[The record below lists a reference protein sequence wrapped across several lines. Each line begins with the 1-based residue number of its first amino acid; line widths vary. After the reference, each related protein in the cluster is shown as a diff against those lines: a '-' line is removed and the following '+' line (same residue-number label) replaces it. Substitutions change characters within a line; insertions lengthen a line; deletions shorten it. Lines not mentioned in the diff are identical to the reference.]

1 MKQTNQIKYH
11 RNEKQQAWNTSVK
24 QCALGERAG
33 LNQKNF
39 QIFFHHASQYRLVHN
54 AYYALLNDYREVCYY
69 QGCQGGENYIF
80 NLKRLIYVFNSE

>member
-54 AYYALLNDYREVCYY
+54 AYYALLNDYREVI
-69 QGCQGGENYIF
+69 NSN
-80 NLKRLIYVFNSE
+80 NLSSIIKRLNSNRKLHF